1 MKGRG
6 LVLGWARGLWRG
18 WALVFSVGWG
28 LLAAQTP
35 MHAPEPLS
43 LASAERG
50 KALLLQRQDS
60 GCVLCH
66 QVQGLPAGGALG
78 PSLIGLAERSTKAQ
92 ARERIADARRFNP
105 QTIMP
110 AYFSTDGLNK
120 VASPY
125 KGQTILTAQGMEDIL
140 NYLFLPATG
149 TP

>member
-1 MKGRG
+1 MRLHG
-6 LVLGWARGLWRG
+6 LARA
-18 WALVFSVGWG
+18 WALVFSAGWG

>member
-1 MKGRG
+1 MMGRG
-6 LVLGWARGLWRG
+6 FARGWARG
-18 WALVFSVGWG
+18 WALVFSAGWG

-35 MHAPEPLS
+35 LPVTVPVSEPLS

-78 PSLIGLAERSTKAQ
+78 PSLIGLAERSTKDQ

-110 AYFSTDGLNK
+110 AYFSTEGLNN
-120 VASPY
+120 VASAY
-125 KGQTILTAQGMEDIL
+125 KGQTILTAQGLEDIL
-140 NYLFLPATG
+140 SYLFLPPTG

>member
-1 MKGRG
+1 MNVRSLG
-6 LVLGWARGLWRG
+6 LGWARA
-18 WALVFSVGWG
+18 WALVCSAGWG
-28 LLAAQTP
+28 LTNAQTSVP
-35 MHAPEPLS
+35 VPVPEPVS

-78 PSLIGLAERSTKAQ
+78 PSLIGLAERSSKAQ
-92 ARERIADARRFNP
+92 VRERIADARRFNP

-125 KGQTILTAQGMEDIL
+125 KGQTILTEQGLEDIL
-140 NYLFLPATG
+140 SYLFLPSRG

>member
-1 MKGRG
+1 MT
-6 LVLGWARGLWRG
+6 VLGFARVC
-18 WALVFSVGWG
+18 ALVFSAGWG
-28 LLAAQTP
+28 LVAAQTP
-35 MHAPEPLS
+35 EPVN

-78 PSLIGLAERSTKAQ
+78 PSLVGLPERSTKAQ

-110 AYFSTDGLNK
+110 AYLGTDGLNN
-120 VASPY
+120 VATPY
-125 KGQTILTAQGMEDIL
+125 KGQTILTAQGLEDIL
-140 NYLFLPATG
+140 NYLFLPSRAT
-149 TP
+149 P

>member
-1 MKGRG
+1 MKVRSSG
-6 LVLGWARGLWRG
+6 RG
-18 WALVFSVGWG
+18 WALVFSAGWG

-35 MHAPEPLS
+35 VPVPVPEPLS

-78 PSLIGLAERSTKAQ
+78 PSLIGLAERSSKDQ
-92 ARERIADARRFNP
+92 ARERIADARRLNP

-110 AYFSTDGLNK
+110 AYFSTDGLNN
-120 VASPY
+120 VANPY
-125 KGQTILTAQGMEDIL
+125 KGQTILTAQGLEDIL
-140 NYLFLPATG
+140 SYLFMPSRG

>member
-1 MKGRG
+1 MT
-6 LVLGWARGLWRG
+6 VLSFARLG
-18 WALVFSVGWG
+18 ALVFSAGWG
-28 LLAAQTP
+28 LVAAQTP
-35 MHAPEPLS
+35 EPVN

-78 PSLIGLAERSTKAQ
+78 PSLVGLPERSTKAQ

-110 AYFSTDGLNK
+110 AYFSTDGFYN
-120 VASPY
+120 VATPY
-125 KGQTILTAQGMEDIL
+125 KGQTILAAQGLEDIL
-140 NYLFLPATG
+140 SYLYLPSRP

>member
-6 LVLGWARGLWRG
+6 FARG
-18 WALVFSVGWG
+18 WALVFSTGWG
-28 LLAAQTP
+28 LLGAQTP
-35 MHAPEPLS
+35 VPVPEPLS

-66 QVQGLPAGGALG
+66 QVQGLAAGGALG
-78 PSLIGLAERSTKAQ
+78 PSLVGLAERSTQAQ

-110 AYFSTDGLNK
+110 AYLSTEGLNK

-125 KGQTILTAQGMEDIL
+125 QGQTILTAQGLEDIL
-140 NYLFLPATG
+140 SYLFLPATG
-149 TP
+149 KP

>member
-1 MKGRG
+1 MTPLG
-6 LVLGWARGLWRG
+6 LVRV
-18 WALVFSVGWG
+18 WALACSAGWG
-28 LLAAQTP
+28 LTAAQTP
-35 MHAPEPLS
+35 EIPQVGSP
-43 LASAERG
+43 ERG

-78 PSLIGLAERSTKAQ
+78 PSLVGLPERSTKDK

-120 VASPY
+120 VASPH
-125 KGQTILTAQGMEDIL
+125 KGQTILTAQAIEDIL
-140 NYLFLPATG
+140 SYLFLPSNAT
-149 TP
+149 P

>member
-1 MKGRG
+1 MKVRG
-6 LVLGWARGLWRG
+6 LGRGWARA
-18 WALVFSVGWG
+18 WALVFSAGWG

-35 MHAPEPLS
+35 APVPEPVN

-78 PSLIGLAERSTKAQ
+78 PSLIGLAERSSKAQ

-110 AYFSTDGLNK
+110 AYFSTEGLNK
-120 VASPY
+120 VANPY
-125 KGQTILTAQGMEDIL
+125 KGQTILTAQGLEDIL
-140 NYLFLPATG
+140 SYLFLPSKAT
-149 TP
+149 P

>member
-1 MKGRG
+1 MKVRG
-6 LVLGWARGLWRG
+6 LGRGWARA
-18 WALVFSVGWG
+18 WALVFLPGWG

-35 MHAPEPLS
+35 APVPEPVS

-78 PSLIGLAERSTKAQ
+78 PSLIGLAERSSKAQ

-120 VASPY
+120 VASPH
-125 KGQTILTAQGMEDIL
+125 KGQTILTAQGLEDIL
-140 NYLFLPATG
+140 SYLFLPSRG

>member
-1 MKGRG
+1 MNVRSLG
-6 LVLGWARGLWRG
+6 LGWARA
-18 WALVFSVGWG
+18 WALVCSAGWG
-28 LLAAQTP
+28 LLGAQTP
-35 MHAPEPLS
+35 ESVS

-78 PSLIGLAERSTKAQ
+78 PSLIGLAERSSKAQ
-92 ARERIADARRFNP
+92 VRERITDARRFNP

-125 KGQTILTAQGMEDIL
+125 KGQTILTAQGLEDIL
-140 NYLFLPATG
+140 SYLFLPSRG